1 MNMDIKI
8 TLKIEEIAQN
18 GIRGSLYYNKV
29 LVDCFII
36 DVQKKEIISSLT
48 HDTRY
53 QLSMENIYEDYVKL
67 IIGLGYIN
75 FEIPEE
81 FKKHWT
87 PNPQST
93 YYFINRLGEVV
104 SDTNIDS
111 PVQVGTLE
119 NYNAFPTYT
128 LAEKSINLSKLGRLI
143 LLWQCTNN
151 CIFEPNWEDE
161 NQYKYYIV
169 YYNDRQK
176 LDWHFDDSTN
186 FNTQYF
192 ATKEQIEAFIEMYRT
207 EIKKLMNI
215 N

>member
-29 LVDCFII
+29 FVDCFII

-75 FEIPEE
+75 FEIPEKFE
-81 FKKHWT
+81 KHWT
-87 PNPQST
+87 PNNNDT
-93 YYFINRLGEVV
+93 YYFVNRLGEVV
-104 SDTNIDS
+104 LDTNIDS

-169 YYNDRQK
+169 YCNDRQK
-176 LDWHFDDSTN
+176 LDWHFDVSTN
-186 FNTQYF
+186 FNAQYF
-192 ATKEQIEAFIEMYRT
+192 ATKEQIKAFIEMYKT
-207 EIKKLMNI
+207 EIKKLMNV

>member
-18 GIRGSLYYNKV
+18 WIRGSLYYNKV
-29 LVDCFII
+29 FVDCFII

-67 IIGLGYIN
+67 IIVLGYIN
-75 FEIPEE
+75 LEQPEKFE
-81 FKKHWT
+81 KHWT
-87 PNPQST
+87 PNNNDT
-93 YYFINRLGEVV
+93 YYFVNRLGEVV
-104 SDTNIDS
+104 LDTNIDS
-111 PVQVGTLE
+111 PVQVRTLE

-161 NQYKYYIV
+161 NQCKYYIV
-169 YYNDRQK
+169 YWNDRQK
-176 LDWHFDDSTN
+176 LDWHFDVSTN
-186 FNTQYF
+186 FNAQYF
-192 ATKEQIEAFIEMYRT
+192 ATKEQIKAFIEMYRT

>member
-1 MNMDIKI
+1 MNIN
-8 TLKIEEIAQN
+8 T
-18 GIRGSLYYNKV
+18 KV
-29 LVDCFII
+29 TSAVHKKGDYLTVDLFFNNPHVDRFII
-36 DVQKKEIISSLT
+36 NIVKKEIMLEMHI
-48 HDTRY
+48 DTIRA
-53 QLSMENIYEDYVKL
+53 LNIENTYEDYIKL
-67 IIGLGYIN
+67 ATDLGYLN
-75 FEIPEE
+75 LEQPEK

-87 PNPQST
+87 PNNNDT
-93 YYFINRLGEVV
+93 YYFVNRLGEVV
-104 SDTNIDS
+104 LDTNIDS

-119 NYNAFPTYT
+119 NYNAFPTHI

-186 FNTQYF
+186 FNVQYF

-207 EIKKLMNI
+207 DIKKLMNI